1 MMYLFYGFPTSN
13 INYSCFYYHMLP
25 RGCQCQRL
33 NNAFGKYN
41 NQAVTCLNI
50 SENAFTNRLQK
61 RLLCINV
68 TLKSQSILLHTLILF
83 SLFAQIIIFYMPY
96 THMIW
101 NSKSING
108 SPIILLNIQLTLGN
122 VTFWYLSFYMFDRK
136 KSIQPLFL
144 KFMAHLI

>member
-50 SENAFTNRLQK
+50 LWNASTDRLWK
-61 RLLCINV
+61 RLLSINV
-68 TLKSQSILLHTLILF
+68 TLKSQSILLHTLVSF
-83 SLFAQIIIFYMPY
+83 SLSVQFIILYMHYTQIIY
-96 THMIW
+96 
-101 NSKSING
+101 NSKSKKG
-108 SPIILLNIQLTLGN
+108 STIILLNIPLLLGN
-122 VTFWYLSFYMFDRK
+122 VIFFYAWFE
-136 KSIQPLFL
+136 INFE
-144 KFMAHLI
+144 